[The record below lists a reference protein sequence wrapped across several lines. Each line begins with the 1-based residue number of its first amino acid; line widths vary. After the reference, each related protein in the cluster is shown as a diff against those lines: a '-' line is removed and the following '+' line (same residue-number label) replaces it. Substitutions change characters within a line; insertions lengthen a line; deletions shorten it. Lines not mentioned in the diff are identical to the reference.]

1 MKNNYFSEYLG
12 KIIKLYSTDKNKY
25 LWFLVS
31 YVNKKKSDFAFYKRV
46 IQNFVFKQ
54 SLYL

>member
-46 IQNFVFKQ
+46 IKNFDFKQ